1 MNDFH
6 SKPPPSTADQAVG
19 PLAGVRV
26 LDITSVVMGPS
37 ATQMLAEL
45 GADVIK
51 VESPEGDVVRSIGP
65 QGQEA
70 GLGPLFLGVNR
81 GKRSI
86 ALDLKSEAGREA
98 LLALA
103 READVLTYNVR
114 PQAMQRL
121 GLGYETFAKLN
132 PKLLY
137 IGMFGFSQR
146 GRHAASAAF
155 DDLIQ
160 AASALPDALTRTTG
174 DVPRYLPFNVGD
186 RMVGLYAFGVI
197 AAALYSRSQTGRGQR
212 VDVPMFE
219 TLAAQVLGDH
229 LYGQT
234 YIPARGDCGYPR
246 LLSPERRP
254 YRTQDGYV
262 CCLIYTDA
270 QWRAFLRC
278 IGQEALLDSDPRLAS
293 IASRTVHITALYGL
307 VADEL
312 AKHSTAYWQERLSA
326 NDIPVFPMNTLE
338 TLLDDEHLADIG
350 FFRPREHPA
359 LGTIREIAVPSEW
372 SGTPPG
378 AVRPA
383 PSLGEHTVEVL
394 REAGYDDDRI
404 VRMLDSGAA
413 KAFKPKGG

>member
-1 MNDFH
+1 MNDSH
-6 SKPPPSTADQAVG
+6 SKPSPSNAQQTSG

-26 LDITSVVMGPS
+26 VDVTSVVMGPS

-51 VESPEGDVVRSIGP
+51 VESPEGDVVRAIGP
-65 QGQEA
+65 QGHEA
-70 GLGPLFLGVNR
+70 GLGPLFLSVNR

-86 ALDLKSEAGREA
+86 ALDLKSAAGREA

-103 READVLTYNVR
+103 RDADVLTYNVR

-121 GLGYETFAKLN
+121 GLGYEALAEVN
-132 PKLLY
+132 PRLLY
-137 IGMFGFSQR
+137 VGMFGFSQR

-160 AASALPDALTRTTG
+160 AASALPDALARTTG
-174 DVPRYLPFNVGD
+174 DVPRYVPFNVGD

-197 AAALYSRSQTGRGQR
+197 AAALYGRTQTGRGQR

-219 TLAAQVLGDH
+219 TVAAQVLGDH
-229 LYGQT
+229 MYGQT
-234 YIPARGDCGYPR
+234 YIPAKGDFGYPR

-270 QWRAFLRC
+270 QWRSFLRC
-278 IGQEALLDSDPRLAS
+278 IGREGMLDSDPRLAS

-312 AKHSTAYWQERLSA
+312 AKHSTAYWQELLSA
-326 NDIPVFPMNTLE
+326 SDIPVFPMNTLE
-338 TLLDDEHLADIG
+338 TLLDDEHLGDIG
-350 FFRPREHPA
+350 FFRQREHPA

-378 AVRPA
+378 VVRPA
-383 PSLGEHTVEVL
+383 PSLGEHTIEVL
-394 REAGYDDDRI
+394 REAGYDNDRI
-404 VRMLDSGAA
+404 AGMLASGAA
-413 KAFKPKGG
+413 KALKRTDG